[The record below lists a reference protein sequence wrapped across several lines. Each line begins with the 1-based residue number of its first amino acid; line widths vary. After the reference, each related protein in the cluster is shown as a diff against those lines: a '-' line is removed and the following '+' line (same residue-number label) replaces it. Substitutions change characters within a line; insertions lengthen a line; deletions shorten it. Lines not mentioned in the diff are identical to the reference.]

1 MKTIVNLTAAF
12 VIAVFS
18 LPALSATPPPVKSFV
33 AGALDVR
40 EIDKSMP
47 VYAEYEGEEEITAAL
62 RQRIGELGFPLASS
76 AEEAKLLFRV
86 IPIYLGKASDR
97 PKAGAYDGARN
108 TQGIA
113 LGRLLLGIA
122 FAAAFDIKWTP
133 DMPARYAEPVTTYW
147 VETLRDTGVM
157 SEIEYTFKP
166 TRKAQEAIVSRVDL
180 TVNGV
185 VHTAHVV
192 SESFAKN
199 VPQAMLVAEN
209 LRQILWYLE

>member
-1 MKTIVNLTAAF
+1 MKILVNLTAAF
-12 VIAVFS
+12 MLAVFS
-18 LPALSATPPPVKSFV
+18 LPAFSATTSPVKSFV

-40 EIDKSMP
+40 EIDKSMR
-47 VYAEYEGEEEITAAL
+47 VYAEYEGEEEITEAL

-76 AEEAKLLFRV
+76 ADDAKLIFRV
-86 IPIYLGKASDR
+86 IPLYLGKASDR

-122 FAAAFDIKWTP
+122 LGAALDIKLVEG
-133 DMPARYAEPVTTYW
+133 MPMSRAEPVISYW
-147 VETLRDTGVM
+147 TGTLRDTGVI
-157 SEIEYTFKP
+157 SEVEHTFKP

-185 VHTAHVV
+185 AQSAQVV
-192 SESFAKN
+192 SESFAKD
-199 VPQAMLVAEN
+199 VPQAMLVSEN